1 MGTGG
6 TTASANSVITESHP
20 ENRVWVVQS
29 PAWVIQ
35 LSHTAR
41 ITGCIIAHQQYNRQ
55 DFQKSDSARRG
66 YQKLAKRSPEACRR
80 RSGDCH
86 DDAREFARR
95 RPRLAGRLS
104 RVAEKLVGSWL
115 LLSAAPLA
123 PVVALPIRG
132 FFECV

>member
-6 TTASANSVITESHP
+6 TTAGANSVITESHP
-20 ENRVWVVQS
+20 ENRVWV
-29 PAWVIQ
+29 
-35 LSHTAR
+35 
-41 ITGCIIAHQQYNRQ
+41 
-55 DFQKSDSARRG
+55 
-66 YQKLAKRSPEACRR
+66 KLAKRSPEACRR

-86 DDAREFARR
+86 DNAREFARR

-132 FFECV
+132 FFENLRRSRGRLTFTDGHVWVPHGLGKIS